1 MVKRKTQ
8 AKRMVRKLKILREEM
23 ARRMHTPIR
32 EQHQWLC
39 QVLTGVSSPADF
51 EGR

>member
-23 ARRMHTPIR
+23 ARRMHTPIGNSISGSVK
-32 EQHQWLC
+32 C
-39 QVLTGVSSPADF
+39 
-51 EGR
+51 